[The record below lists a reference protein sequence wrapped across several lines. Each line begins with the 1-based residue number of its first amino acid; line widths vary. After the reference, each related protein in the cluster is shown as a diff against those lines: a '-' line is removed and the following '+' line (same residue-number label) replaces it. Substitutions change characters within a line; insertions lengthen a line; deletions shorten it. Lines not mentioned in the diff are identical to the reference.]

1 LGRGKLKSKLKIFQ
15 QILKNMGWRYVRFRA
30 LFELKRKTG
39 ILKKK
44 FPVNPEIKQFISL
57 EEWKKL
63 PIQYFFRDKNDLKIT
78 KNPNSQLEKSYQ
90 ELISGKLSYFNSTLL
105 EIGINYDWLTNPSN
119 NYQYDNKK
127 HWLDIPDLSQEA
139 GDIKYVW
146 EKSRFSYLYNI
157 IRYDYHFEKDCAA
170 FVFEE
175 IESWIAENPINQ
187 GPNWRC
193 SQEISLRIM
202 NWLFALYYYKQSPE
216 LTEVRFQN
224 IMHTIYWQLKHDRDN
239 INFTRIAVRNNHA
252 VTETLML
259 YLGGLFFPF
268 FPEAAEWKG
277 KGKQWFEEEIAY
289 QVYEDGTFLQFSHN
303 YHRVLIQLM
312 TQAFYLAELN
322 DESFSDLTYE
332 RAKKSLNYLYQC
344 TDSNNG
350 NLPNYGAN
358 DGALFF
364 KLNDRPYR
372 DYRPQLNALAYFF
385 NEEILFEDEGLEED
399 IAWFASSKKLAIK
412 DTDFKLKKE
421 GISQFQQGGYYLMR
435 NSNSFTLIKCGS
447 YKDRPSHADNLH
459 IDIWY
464 KGENV
469 LRDAGTYRYN
479 TDQKLVRYFNGTSA
493 HNTVTL
499 GDEDQMEKG
508 PRFIWFNWSRAES
521 AKLVETKDQM
531 IFEGKINAFQHLGEE
546 IYHTRKVVQSKVQT
560 NWEVE
565 DTIEHQTNLPIRQYW
580 NISNTFDTNFII
592 TAKDESENEIQAEIQ
607 KGYYSGLYGQ
617 KEETQVIVFTS
628 KGKRISTKIQLK

>member
-1 LGRGKLKSKLKIFQ
+1 MILKFKIFQ

-44 FPVNPEIKQFISL
+44 FPTHPEGKQFISL
-57 EEWKKL
+57 GEWRKL
-63 PIQYFFRDKNDLKIT
+63 PINYFFKDKNNLSVPKSPNPKLK
-78 KNPNSQLEKSYQ
+78 KSYQ
-90 ELISGKLSYFNSTLL
+90 LIRSGKLSYFNSTLMD
-105 EIGINYDWLTNPSN
+105 IGQNYDWLTNPSN
-119 NYQYDNKK
+119 AYQYDNNK

-146 EKSRFSYLYNI
+146 EKSRFSYLYDI
-157 IRYDYHFEKDCAA
+157 IRYDYHFEEDCAA
-170 FVFEE
+170 FVFEQ
-175 IESWIAENPINQ
+175 IDSWIEQNPVNQ

-193 SQEISLRIM
+193 SQEISLRTM
-202 NWLFALYYYKQSPE
+202 NWLFALYYYKHSSE
-216 LTEVRFQN
+216 LTETRFQK
-224 IMHTIYWQLKHDRDN
+224 IMHVIYWQLIHDRDN
-239 INFTRIAVRNNHA
+239 INFSRIAVRNNHA
-252 VTETLML
+252 ITETLML

-268 FPEAAEWKG
+268 FPEAAVWKRR
-277 KGKQWFEEEIAY
+277 GKQWFEEEIAY
-289 QVYEDGTFLQFSHN
+289 QIYEDGTFLQFSHN

-322 DESFSDLTYE
+322 GESFSSLTYE

-344 TDSNNG
+344 TDLKNG

-385 NEEILFEDEGLEED
+385 SKEVLFKGEGLKED
-399 IAWFASSKKLAIK
+399 IAWFSNSEIKAKEAS
-412 DTDFKLKKE
+412 FKLKKE
-421 GISQFQQGGYYLMR
+421 EISQFQQGGYYLIN
-435 NSNSFTLIKCGS
+435 NSDSFTFIKCGS

-464 KGENV
+464 KGENI

-479 TDQKLVRYFNGTSA
+479 TDSKLVRYFNGTNA

-508 PRFIWFNWSRAES
+508 PRFIWFNWSKTEKADCIE
-521 AKLVETKDQM
+521 EEDQ
-531 IFEGKINAFQHLGEE
+531 IVFEGKINAFQHIDRE
-546 IYHTRKVVQSKVQT
+546 IYHTRKVIQPKGKVS
-560 NWEVE
+560 WRIE
-565 DTIEHQTNLPIRQYW
+565 DTVEHQTDLPIRQYW
-580 NISNTFDTNFII
+580 NISNDFNERFVIS
-592 TAKDESENEIQAEIQ
+592 AKDEKENDLQAEWT

-617 KEETQVIVFTS
+617 KEETQVIVFS
-628 KGKRISTKIQLK
+628 SRGKKISTKIQFK

>member
-1 LGRGKLKSKLKIFQ
+1 
-15 QILKNMGWRYVRFRA
+15 MGWRYVRFRG

-39 ILKKK
+39 ILKNK
-44 FPVNPEIKQFISL
+44 FPTNPRVQQFISL

-63 PIQYFFRDKNDLKIT
+63 PVQYFFQDKNDLKIL
-78 KNPNSQLEKSYQ
+78 KNPNTQLKRAYQ
-90 ELISGKLSYFNSTLL
+90 QIQSGKLSYFNSTLL
-105 EIGINYDWLTNPSN
+105 EIGQDYDWLTNPSN
-119 NYQYDNKK
+119 DYQYDQNK

-146 EKSRFSYLYNI
+146 EKSRFSYLYEV
-157 IRYDYHFEKDCAA
+157 IRYDYHFEEDCAA
-170 FVFEE
+170 FVLEE
-175 IESWIAENPINQ
+175 IESWIAQNPINQ

-193 SQEISLRIM
+193 SQEISLRTM
-202 NWLFALYYYKQSPE
+202 NWLFALYYYKRSPE
-216 LTEVRFQN
+216 LTEARFQK
-224 IMHTIYWQLKHDRDN
+224 IMQVIYWQLKHDYDN
-239 INFTRIAVRNNHA
+239 INFSRIAVRNNHA
-252 VTETLML
+252 ITETLML
-259 YLGGLFFPF
+259 YLAGIFFPF
-268 FPEAAEWKG
+268 FPEAAKWKH

-322 DESFSDLTYE
+322 NESFSDLTYE

-344 TDSNNG
+344 TNLENG
-350 NLPNYGAN
+350 QLPNYGAN

-364 KLNDRPYR
+364 KLNDQPYR
-372 DYRPQLNALAYFF
+372 DYRSQLNALAYFF
-385 NEEILFEDEGLEED
+385 NKEVLFEDKELEED
-399 IAWFASSKKLAIK
+399 IAWFANSEKLTAK
-412 DTDFKLKKE
+412 DLNFKLQKE
-421 GISQFQQGGYYLMR
+421 KISRFSQGGYYLMQ
-435 NSNSFTLIKCGS
+435 NPDSFTFIKCGS

-479 TDQKLVRYFNGTSA
+479 TEPELVRYFNGTSA

-508 PRFIWFNWSRAES
+508 PRFIWFNWSSAES
-521 AKLVETKDQM
+521 AKVREAESEF
-531 IFEGKINAFQHLGEE
+531 IFEGKIKIFQHLGQE
-546 IYHTRKVVQSKVQT
+546 IYHNRKVIQPKEEAS
-560 NWEVE
+560 WEIE
-565 DTIEHQTNLPIRQYW
+565 DTVEHQTDLPIRQYW
-580 NISNTFDTNFII
+580 NTSDGFHNYFKIS
-592 TAKDESENEIQAEIQ
+592 AKDEEGNELKVGKQ

-617 KEETQVIVFTS
+617 KEETEVIVFSS
-628 KGKRISTKIQLK
+628 KGKKISTKIQLK